1 MKIKVETV
9 RTWVPQGSR
18 NGPQN
23 HLQIDEKTHLA
34 TASENA
40 STNHLKIDEKSIWGY
55 PPDENVSKNTQKN
68 VFRSI
73 KIRKQISVKKYSE
86 KHLPLQNPLER
97 GGLGGAH
104 LDIYIS
110 VSYTH
115 LTLPTKR
122 IV

>member
-1 MKIKVETV
+1 MKKH
-9 RTWVPQGSR
+9 TWSP
-18 NGPQN
+18 
-23 HLQIDEKTHLA
+23 LA
-34 TASENA
+34 PPRLTLASPGA
-40 STNHLKIDEKSIWGY
+40 SGGT

-104 LDIYIS
+104 LDIYIYIYVHKAS
-110 VSYTH
+110 
-115 LTLPTKR
+115 R
-122 IV
+122 GE

>member
-1 MKIKVETV
+1 MKKHT
-9 RTWVPQGSR
+9 GSPLEFPR
-18 NGPQN
+18 
-23 HLQIDEKTHLA
+23 LTLA
-34 TASENA
+34 SPGASGG
-40 STNHLKIDEKSIWGY
+40 T

-104 LDIYIS
+104 LDYLRN
-110 VSYTH
+110 VS
-115 LTLPTKR
+115 K
-122 IV
+122 

>member
-1 MKIKVETV
+1 M
-9 RTWVPQGSR
+9 
-18 NGPQN
+18 
-23 HLQIDEKTHLA
+23 
-34 TASENA
+34 ASPGA
-40 STNHLKIDEKSIWGY
+40 SGGT

-104 LDIYIS
+104 LDIGKIWENIGQMGPPGGRAS
-110 VSYTH
+110 GRLEMGV
-115 LTLPTKR
+115 R
-122 IV
+122 GA

>member
-1 MKIKVETV
+1 MKIKVEKV

-23 HLQIDEKTHLA
+23 HLKIDEKTHLV
-34 TASENA
+34 TASA
-40 STNHLKIDEKSIWGY
+40 AKAHFGVPWSIWGY

-104 LDIYIS
+104 LDY
-110 VSYTH
+110 
-115 LTLPTKR
+115 
-122 IV
+122 

>member
-1 MKIKVETV
+1 MKKH
-9 RTWVPQGSR
+9 TWSP
-18 NGPQN
+18 
-23 HLQIDEKTHLA
+23 LA
-34 TASENA
+34 FPRLTLASPGA
-40 STNHLKIDEKSIWGY
+40 SGGT

-104 LDIYIS
+104 LDIC
-110 VSYTH
+110 
-115 LTLPTKR
+115 
-122 IV
+122 

>member
-1 MKIKVETV
+1 MKKVSGGT
-9 RTWVPQGSR
+9 
-18 NGPQN
+18 
-23 HLQIDEKTHLA
+23 
-34 TASENA
+34 
-40 STNHLKIDEKSIWGY
+40 

-104 LDIYIS
+104 LDI
-110 VSYTH
+110 H
-115 LTLPTKR
+115 NCPLTVR
-122 IV
+122 G

>member
-1 MKIKVETV
+1 MKKH
-9 RTWVPQGSR
+9 TWSP
-18 NGPQN
+18 
-23 HLQIDEKTHLA
+23 LA
-34 TASENA
+34 PPRLTLASPGA
-40 STNHLKIDEKSIWGY
+40 SGGT

-104 LDIYIS
+104 LDIYIYIYIYILRES
-110 VSYTH
+110 RPHNSASRYACADNVYMH
-115 LTLPTKR
+115 GMHEPH
-122 IV
+122 

>member
-1 MKIKVETV
+1 MKKH
-9 RTWVPQGSR
+9 TWSP
-18 NGPQN
+18 
-23 HLQIDEKTHLA
+23 LA
-34 TASENA
+34 PPRLTLASPGA
-40 STNHLKIDEKSIWGY
+40 SGGT

-104 LDIYIS
+104 LDIYIYI
-110 VSYTH
+110 YT
-115 LTLPTKR
+115 
-122 IV
+122 

>member
-1 MKIKVETV
+1 MKKVSGGT
-9 RTWVPQGSR
+9 
-18 NGPQN
+18 
-23 HLQIDEKTHLA
+23 
-34 TASENA
+34 
-40 STNHLKIDEKSIWGY
+40 

-104 LDIYIS
+104 LDKHFIIYSLHIELTQLIQAILNLLNGCNP
-110 VSYTH
+110 VSCFNSF
-115 LTLPTKR
+115 
-122 IV
+122 IVYWICSI

>member
-1 MKIKVETV
+1 MKKVSGGT
-9 RTWVPQGSR
+9 
-18 NGPQN
+18 
-23 HLQIDEKTHLA
+23 
-34 TASENA
+34 
-40 STNHLKIDEKSIWGY
+40 

-104 LDIYIS
+104 LDYLYAIFG
-110 VSYTH
+110 TH
-115 LTLPTKR
+115 GLILVET
-122 IV
+122 II

>member
-1 MKIKVETV
+1 MKKVSGGT
-9 RTWVPQGSR
+9 
-18 NGPQN
+18 
-23 HLQIDEKTHLA
+23 
-34 TASENA
+34 
-40 STNHLKIDEKSIWGY
+40 

-104 LDIYIS
+104 LDICIQCTTKLYDIVPEALRSLAIVKLLYAPIRSGCALQAFYSS
-110 VSYTH
+110 VIPCH
-115 LTLPTKR
+115 MFRATLS
-122 IV
+122 

>member
-1 MKIKVETV
+1 MDPTITYKSMKKH
-9 RTWVPQGSR
+9 TWSP
-18 NGPQN
+18 
-23 HLQIDEKTHLA
+23 LA
-34 TASENA
+34 PPRLTLASPGA
-40 STNHLKIDEKSIWGY
+40 SGGT

-104 LDIYIS
+104 LDMGYNPS
-110 VSYTH
+110 EGQMGSD
-115 LTLPTKR
+115 LPDGEMGNYQKYN
-122 IV
+122 

>member
-1 MKIKVETV
+1 MKKVSGGT
-9 RTWVPQGSR
+9 
-18 NGPQN
+18 
-23 HLQIDEKTHLA
+23 
-34 TASENA
+34 
-40 STNHLKIDEKSIWGY
+40 

-104 LDIYIS
+104 LDIYI
-110 VSYTH
+110 YTYIPEAGPK
-115 LTLPTKR
+115 TMYPIAPR
-122 IV
+122 DIYIYIYR

>member
-1 MKIKVETV
+1 MTKH
-9 RTWVPQGSR
+9 TWSP
-18 NGPQN
+18 
-23 HLQIDEKTHLA
+23 LA
-34 TASENA
+34 FPRLTLASPGA
-40 STNHLKIDEKSIWGY
+40 SGGT

-104 LDIYIS
+104 LDIYI
-110 VSYTH
+110 YIH
-115 LTLPTKR
+115 MPRLPSAHPGETT
-122 IV
+122 